1 MPTLAK
7 SSRKPEQLKSKPVK
21 AAPVAKT
28 ATKVAARPAVAA
40 PVVKTP
46 VAKAPVV
53 KVAVVKAAPKPEP
66 SAAAPVKAAAPKA
79 ASAKPAVKPVMPK
92 VPHPL
97 AAMAST
103 VEYVL
108 EDQVGFHLRRAH
120 QRATAIFSDVM
131 GPYDVTPTQFA
142 ALAKV
147 DELGAVSQTFLG
159 RLTGMDAATILGVVG
174 RLLRQGLIVARA
186 EPGDL
191 RMTVLELSPKGRL
204 SIDAMKR
211 SALAVSAKTLSP
223 LSPAEAKTLAQLLA
237 KLM

>member
-21 AAPVAKT
+21 ATAKT
-28 ATKVAARPAVAA
+28 ATKPVPRPAVPAPAA
-40 PVVKTP
+40 KVPPAKTPAVKTP
-46 VAKAPVV
+46 SIAKPPVAAPLVAKPAEAA
-53 KVAVVKAAPKPEP
+53 KVAPAKV
-66 SAAAPVKAAAPKA
+66 SAAKAAA
-79 ASAKPAVKPVMPK
+79 AKP
-92 VPHPL
+92 PHPL

-120 QRATAIFSDVM
+120 QRATGIFNDIM
-131 GPYDVTPTQFA
+131 APYDVTPTQFA
-142 ALAKV
+142 ALAKI

-186 EPGDL
+186 A
-191 RMTVLELSPKGRL
+191 LS
-204 SIDAMKR
+204 
-211 SALAVSAKTLSP
+211 VSAKTLSP
-223 LSPAEAKTLAQLLA
+223 LSSAEAKTLAQLLA

>member
-1 MPTLAK
+1 MSTLAK

-21 AAPVAKT
+21 SAAKT
-28 ATKVAARPAVAA
+28 ATKATVRPAAAA
-40 PVVKTP
+40 PATKASTVKPP
-46 VAKAPVV
+46 VAKA
-53 KVAVVKAAPKPEP
+53 AITKAAIVKPE
-66 SAAAPVKAAAPKA
+66 
-79 ASAKPAVKPVMPK
+79 ASAPATRAATPKVTAVKPVVPK
-92 VPHPL
+92 APHPL

-131 GPYDVTPTQFA
+131 APYDVTPTQFA
-142 ALAKV
+142 ALAKI

-204 SIDAMKR
+204 SIDGMKR
-211 SALAVSAKTLSP
+211 AAVTVSAKTLSP
-223 LSPAEAKTLAQLLA
+223 LSAAEAKTLAQLLA

>member
-21 AAPVAKT
+21 TPAAAT
-28 ATKVAARPAVAA
+28 ATKAVVRPAV
-40 PVVKTP
+40 PVS
-46 VAKAPVV
+46 AGKAPVS
-53 KVAVVKAAPKPEP
+53 KATAALKAANAKAAAPKPE
-66 SAAAPVKAAAPKA
+66 AAKSSPAKA
-79 ASAKPAVKPVMPK
+79 ASVKPVAAKP
-92 VPHPL
+92 PHPL

-103 VEYVL
+103 VDYVL

-142 ALAKV
+142 ALSKI

-204 SIDAMKR
+204 SIDGMKKA
-211 SALAVSAKTLSP
+211 ALTVSAKTLSP
-223 LSPAEAKTLAQLLA
+223 LSAAEAKTLAQLLA